1 MGSIVNG
8 SSGGGEAGTA
18 GSSPFAQAAG
28 FSDSGSSSS
37 GGGFARAAKLAAGT
51 ASELAK
57 GVGSQM
63 QQGFQ
68 ERVAE
73 TTGGKLAAGIR
84 ASMEPEGSTEQSAGG
99 QQFEGNSLGGDAGT
113 SDKYDRG

>member
-1 MGSIVNG
+1 
-8 SSGGGEAGTA
+8 
-18 GSSPFAQAAG
+18 
-28 FSDSGSSSS
+28 
-37 GGGFARAAKLAAGT
+37 
-51 ASELAK
+51 
-57 GVGSQM
+57 M